1 MHNGDGKRGAGIKW
15 GGVVLRELET
25 LAKERK
31 EDVTTIIA
39 NAVKIGIE
47 KIRQETILER
57 YLKKFITREAAIK
70 LVGVEVVRLAERQ
83 REAVL
88 EDVEWGLHG

>member
-1 MHNGDGKRGAGIKW
+1 MQDEMLK
-15 GGVVLRELET
+15 ELET
-25 LAKERK
+25 LSNERK

-57 YLKKFITREAAIK
+57 YLKKKISREEAIR
-70 LVGVEVVRLAERQ
+70 LVGLDVVKLAEMQ
-83 REAVL
+83 RRAVL
-88 EDVEWGLHG
+88 DDVKWGLYG

>member
-1 MHNGDGKRGAGIKW
+1 M
-15 GGVVLRELET
+15 RELET

-31 EDVTTIIA
+31 EDVISIIA

-57 YLKKFITREAAIK
+57 YLKKLITREAAIK
-70 LVGVEVVRLAERQ
+70 LVGVEVVRLAER
-83 REAVL
+83 
-88 EDVEWGLHG
+88 

>member
-1 MHNGDGKRGAGIKW
+1 M
-15 GGVVLRELET
+15 RELET

-31 EDVTTIIA
+31 EDVTSIIA

-57 YLKKFITREAAIK
+57 YLKKLITREAAIK
-70 LVGVEVVRLAERQ
+70 LVGVEVVRRAERQ

>member
-1 MHNGDGKRGAGIKW
+1 MED
-15 GGVVLRELET
+15 VVLRELET

-31 EDVTTIIA
+31 EDVATIIA

-57 YLKKFITREAAIK
+57 YLKKLITREEAIK
-70 LVGVEVVRLAERQ
+70 SVGMELVRLAERQ

-88 EDVEWGLHG
+88 EDVGWGLHG

>member
-1 MHNGDGKRGAGIKW
+1 M
-15 GGVVLRELET
+15 RELET

>member
-1 MHNGDGKRGAGIKW
+1 MAD
-15 GGVVLRELET
+15 VVLRELET
-25 LAKERK
+25 LAKERR
-31 EDVTTIIA
+31 EDVATIIA
-39 NAVKIGIE
+39 NAVKIDIE

-57 YLKKFITREAAIK
+57 YLKKLITREAAIK

>member
-1 MHNGDGKRGAGIKW
+1 MGD
-15 GGVVLRELET
+15 VVLKELET

-57 YLKKFITREAAIK
+57 YLNNLMTRAEAVK
-70 LVGVEVVRLAERQ
+70 SVGLDIVRLAERQ

-88 EDVEWGLHG
+88 ADVEWGLHG

>member
-1 MHNGDGKRGAGIKW
+1 M
-15 GGVVLRELET
+15 RELET

-31 EDVTTIIA
+31 EDVTSIIA

-57 YLKKFITREAAIK
+57 YLKKLITREAAIK

-88 EDVEWGLHG
+88 EDVEWGLHGYYL

>member
-1 MHNGDGKRGAGIKW
+1 M
-15 GGVVLRELET
+15 RELET

-31 EDVTTIIA
+31 QDVTTIIA

-47 KIRQETILER
+47 KIRQDTILER
-57 YLKKFITREAAIK
+57 YLKKLITREEAIK
-70 LVGVEVVRLAERQ
+70 SVGMELVRLAERQ

-88 EDVEWGLHG
+88 EDVGWGLYG

>member
-1 MHNGDGKRGAGIKW
+1 MENE
-15 GGVVLRELET
+15 VLRELET

-39 NAVKIGIE
+39 NAVKMGIE

-57 YLKKFITREAAIK
+57 YLKEMITREEAIK
-70 LVGVEVVRLAERQ
+70 LVGTELVRLAERQ

>member
-1 MHNGDGKRGAGIKW
+1 MAD
-15 GGVVLRELET
+15 VVLRELET
-25 LAKERK
+25 LAKERR
-31 EDVTTIIA
+31 EDVATIIA

-57 YLKKFITREAAIK
+57 YLKKLITREAAIK

>member
-1 MHNGDGKRGAGIKW
+1 VRRGMKNGV
-15 GGVVLRELET
+15 VVLRELET
-25 LAKERK
+25 LAKERE

-47 KIRQETILER
+47 KIGQETILER
-57 YLKKFITREAAIK
+57 YLKKRITREEAIK
-70 LVGVEVVRLAERQ
+70 LVGMELVRLAEREK
-83 REAVL
+83 EAVL

>member
-1 MHNGDGKRGAGIKW
+1 M
-15 GGVVLRELET
+15 RELKT

-31 EDVTTIIA
+31 EDVAMIIA

-47 KIRQETILER
+47 KIRQDTILER
-57 YLKKFITREAAIK
+57 YLKKLITREEAIK
-70 LVGVEVVRLAERQ
+70 LVGMELVRLAERQ
-83 REAVL
+83 REAVS

>member
-1 MHNGDGKRGAGIKW
+1 M
-15 GGVVLRELET
+15 RELET
-25 LAKERK
+25 LSKERR
-31 EDVTTIIA
+31 EDVATIIA

-57 YLKKFITREAAIK
+57 YLKKLITREAAIK

>member
-1 MHNGDGKRGAGIKW
+1 MED
-15 GGVVLRELET
+15 VVLRELET

-31 EDVTTIIA
+31 EDVISIIA

-57 YLKKFITREAAIK
+57 YLKKLITREAAIK
-70 LVGVEVVRLAERQ
+70 LVGVEVVRLAER
-83 REAVL
+83 
-88 EDVEWGLHG
+88 

>member
-1 MHNGDGKRGAGIKW
+1 MED
-15 GGVVLRELET
+15 VVLRELET

-31 EDVTTIIA
+31 EDVISIIA

-57 YLKKFITREAAIK
+57 YLKKLITREAAIK

>member
-1 MHNGDGKRGAGIKW
+1 M
-15 GGVVLRELET
+15 RELET

-31 EDVTTIIA
+31 EDVATIIA

-57 YLKKFITREAAIK
+57 YLKKLITREEAIK
-70 LVGVEVVRLAERQ
+70 LVGTELVKLAERQ
-83 REAVL
+83 RDAVL

>member
-1 MHNGDGKRGAGIKW
+1 MED
-15 GGVVLRELET
+15 VVLRELET

-31 EDVTTIIA
+31 EDVATIIA

-57 YLKKFITREAAIK
+57 YLKKVITREEAIK
-70 LVGVEVVRLAERQ
+70 LVGVEVVKLAERQ
-83 REAVL
+83 REAIL

>member
-1 MHNGDGKRGAGIKW
+1 MEE
-15 GGVVLRELET
+15 VVLRELET

-39 NAVKIGIE
+39 SAVKIGIE
-47 KIRQETILER
+47 KIRQDTVLER
-57 YLKKFITREAAIK
+57 YLKKIITKEEAIK
-70 LVGVEVVRLAERQ
+70 LVGTELVRLAERQ

>member
-1 MHNGDGKRGAGIKW
+1 MED
-15 GGVVLRELET
+15 VVLRELET

-31 EDVTTIIA
+31 EDVTSIIA

-57 YLKKFITREAAIK
+57 YLKKLITREEAIK
-70 LVGVEVVRLAERQ
+70 SVGMELVKLAERQ

-88 EDVEWGLHG
+88 EDVGWGLHG

>member
-1 MHNGDGKRGAGIKW
+1 M
-15 GGVVLRELET
+15 RELET

-31 EDVTTIIA
+31 EDVATIIA

-57 YLKKFITREAAIK
+57 YLKKLITREEAIK
-70 LVGVEVVRLAERQ
+70 SVGMELVRLVERQ

>member
-1 MHNGDGKRGAGIKW
+1 MEDM
-15 GGVVLRELET
+15 VLRELGA
-25 LAKERK
+25 LAKERR
-31 EDVTTIIA
+31 EDVATIIA

-57 YLKKFITREAAIK
+57 YLKKLITREAAIK

>member
-1 MHNGDGKRGAGIKW
+1 
-15 GGVVLRELET
+15 LRELET

>member
-1 MHNGDGKRGAGIKW
+1 MQNEM
-15 GGVVLRELET
+15 LRELET

-57 YLKKFITREAAIK
+57 YLKKMITKEEAIK
-70 LVGVEVVRLAERQ
+70 LVGMELVRFAERQ
-83 REAVL
+83 RDAVL
-88 EDVEWGLHG
+88 